1 MAQGFGDIQVPEV
14 KEDSGYETIFEKIKE
29 QAGGEKKNYL
39 WYRNAVRKYA
49 LRINDNPERLIRD
62 EIQDSMGPEEHE
74 DANKIRKYAVSGL
87 SLIHI

>member
-39 WYRNAVRKYA
+39 WYRNAVRKDA
-49 LRINDNPERLIRD
+49 LRINDNPE
-62 EIQDSMGPEEHE
+62 
-74 DANKIRKYAVSGL
+74 
-87 SLIHI
+87 